1 MRARIGL
8 VMVVLPVILSAC
20 AGVSTSPPASMD
32 TRAAIDSTKWAGN
45 YFKYKDTFLIS
56 MSGPLRDRQDI
67 KTVTIRIKDRN
78 RNKLEE
84 AALEWLDKGIPS
96 DYLLG
101 HTNVVMTMKSKKA
114 YTLRKK
120 EDKQFFLAQVRD
132 SGFSEGMFFYVF
144 AKNGKVLEIQG
155 LTDYLRIRVGAS
167 RGHLPDASL
176 MKQTISGLA
185 VNDMLHWSTGGA
197 TGSRAVSNALGM
209 GTPFFLTVDNVLSA
223 FKMSRELY
231 DYATRDKRAL
241 GLLEA
246 AATPRDKCLAVL
258 TDPGHE
264 ALLKSSEGQR
274 KAFAYCREWS
284 GKGLDAAGRIQA
296 ARAMANISV
305 ISGFPALVKKKKP
318 SLNRE
323 DFSFT
328 LERIEDA
335 RKVAR
340 TPPEAKRL
348 EELKKF
354 VLVLDK
360 KLPH

>member
-1 MRARIGL
+1 MRVKVGL
-8 VMVVLPVILSAC
+8 VMVMLSMILAAC
-20 AGVSTSPPASMD
+20 AGTSSPPASMD
-32 TRAAIDSTKWAGN
+32 TRAAIDGAKWAGN

-56 MSGPLRDRQDI
+56 MSGPVKDRQDI
-67 KTVTIRIKDRN
+67 KEVTIRIKDRN
-78 RNKLEE
+78 RDKLEE
-84 AALEWLDKGIPS
+84 AVLEWLDRGIPS

-101 HTNVVMTMKSKKA
+101 HTNVVMTMKSNKT

-144 AKNGKVLEIQG
+144 ARNGKVLEIQG
-155 LTDYLRIRVGAS
+155 LTDYLRIRVGAR

-264 ALLKSSEGQR
+264 ALLKSSVGQR

-284 GKGLDAAGRIQA
+284 KGGLDAAGRIQA
-296 ARAMANISV
+296 AKAMANISV
-305 ISGFPALVKKKKP
+305 ISGFPALLEKKKP
-318 SLNRE
+318 SLNR
-323 DFSFT
+323 DAFSFT

-340 TPPEAKRL
+340 TPLEAKQL